1 MELSNQQAEAVRANA
16 GLTPEPAVVP
26 EPPTAEELDKERNQS
41 RLKKLGALLIPVVL
55 LASKGK
61 FLFLALIKV
70 KAVTT
75 LGTMFI
81 SIAAYALA
89 FGWPFAVGFVLLLF
103 VHEMGHVI
111 QLRREGVE
119 ASAPIFIP
127 FVGAVIAVESLG
139 RDAAAEA
146 RVGLAGPILGTIGTL
161 IPLVI
166 WLATGSDLW
175 RALAYVGFFIN
186 LINLLPVL
194 PLDGGRAMA
203 VLGPMVWIAGIL
215 LAVAATVIFL
225 GPFMLLFVLLLG
237 GPELYHRFKN
247 RHSEESREFHS
258 VPTRTKLAVAAV
270 YLSLAVLPPDGS
282 RIPRPSGLKGRGV
295 VRPGSRCGRW
305 VPGRRDRHLGVDP
318 VGSGASCRPCYL
330 RPPQRTQAPESSS
343 EFNSSR
349 RRMIRVHAAGSSEA
363 TTSQTRSRSTPK

>member
-1 MELSNQQAEAVRANA
+1 MELSNQQVGAVEANA
-16 GLTPEPAVVP
+16 GLAPEPVVMP
-26 EPPTAEELDKERNQS
+26 EPPTAEELDKERNRS
-41 RLKKLGALLIPVVL
+41 RLKKLGALLVPVVL

-127 FVGAVIAVESLG
+127 FVGAMIAVESLG

-146 RVGLAGPILGTIGTL
+146 RVGLAGPILGTIATL
-161 IPLVI
+161 IPLAI

-175 RALAYVGFFIN
+175 RALAYIGFFIN

-203 VLGPMVWIAGIL
+203 VLGPMVWLAGIL
-215 LAVAATVIFL
+215 IAVAATGMFL

-247 RHSEESREFHS
+247 RHSEESRKFHS
-258 VPTRTKLAVAAV
+258 VPTRTKLAVAAI
-270 YLSLAVLPPDGS
+270 YLSLTVLLIVGVAETYV
-282 RIPRPSGLKGRGV
+282 PRTL
-295 VRPGSRCGRW
+295 
-305 VPGRRDRHLGVDP
+305 
-318 VGSGASCRPCYL
+318 
-330 RPPQRTQAPESSS
+330 
-343 EFNSSR
+343 
-349 RRMIRVHAAGSSEA
+349 
-363 TTSQTRSRSTPK
+363 

>member
-1 MELSNQQAEAVRANA
+1 MELSKQQAEAA
-16 GLTPEPAVVP
+16 GASAVLAPEPAVAP
-26 EPPTAEELDKERNQS
+26 EPPTAEELDKERNRS
-41 RLKKLGALLIPVVL
+41 RLKKLGALLVPVVL
-55 LASKGK
+55 LASKAK

-81 SIAAYALA
+81 SIVAYALA

-161 IPLVI
+161 IPLAV

-203 VLGPMVWIAGIL
+203 VLGPMIWIAGIL
-215 LAVAATVIFL
+215 MAVAATVIFL

-270 YLSLAVLPPDGS
+270 YLSLTVLLIVGAAETYV
-282 RIPRPSGLKGRGV
+282 PRTL
-295 VRPGSRCGRW
+295 
-305 VPGRRDRHLGVDP
+305 
-318 VGSGASCRPCYL
+318 
-330 RPPQRTQAPESSS
+330 
-343 EFNSSR
+343 
-349 RRMIRVHAAGSSEA
+349 
-363 TTSQTRSRSTPK
+363 